1 MYRKCE
7 ICGHEDIET
16 QVYASA
22 VGPMSFNYCLIC
34 SSVMAESKNILDV
47 ISEDSPK
54 NFGLKEIKYY
64 DEKKDI
70 YRFYSTNEEFKLLM
84 TSGRIFATRHELVEY
99 LKGKIE

>member
-47 ISEDSPK
+47 ISRRFSK
-54 NFGLKEIKYY
+54 NFGLKEIKY
-64 DEKKDI
+64 
-70 YRFYSTNEEFKLLM
+70 L
-84 TSGRIFATRHELVEY
+84 
-99 LKGKIE
+99 